1 MKDSKYYKN
10 KIAKKEVKN
19 KSWLT
24 KLLLSIIILL
34 ISLIVCNFDSS
45 LRDKFSEKVL
55 EENIRFDFFN
65 KYYKKFMSNDKDES
79 LEVGNTDNIGA
90 YEESNGSYKI
100 QYDIDSPMDDPLQ
113 TFMDDA
119 LVFPAN
125 LAGLPG
131 LNVPIGLSEDKMP
144 IGMHI
149 IGNDFEEAK
158 IYQLAS
164 ILEKELNLDLNP
176 MGGKNNE

>member
-1 MKDSKYYKN
+1 
-10 KIAKKEVKN
+10 
-19 KSWLT
+19 
-24 KLLLSIIILL
+24 
-34 ISLIVCNFDSS
+34 
-45 LRDKFSEKVL
+45 
-55 EENIRFDFFN
+55 
-65 KYYKKFMSNDKDES
+65 
-79 LEVGNTDNIGA
+79 
-90 YEESNGSYKI
+90 
-100 QYDIDSPMDDPLQ
+100 MDDPLQ

-131 LNVPIGLSEDKMP
+131 LNIPIGLSEDNMP

-164 ILEKELNLDLNP
+164 FIEEKLNLNLNP
-176 MGGKNNE
+176 TGGEK